1 MTISPKFWNKKAE
14 GYAKS
19 KIADEETYHKKL
31 AETQEYFNPDMQVL
45 EFGCGTG
52 TTAVHH
58 APHVAHITATD
69 IAENMLEI
77 GKQRAEE
84 AGVENITF
92 KCGALRDL
100 GSEAESYDAVLGLN
114 ILHLVDDRK
123 AELEEVARVLKPGG
137 IFVSSTVCCSR
148 SILRFITLLIPIG
161 KLFGLLPDF
170 YVIDEDEYIQ
180 EIKDAG
186 FEIASHWH
194 HGKDNISVFVIAK
207 KIS

>member
-1 MTISPKFWNKKAE
+1 MTGHAKFWNKKAE

-19 KIADEETYHKKL
+19 KIADEETYQKKL
-31 AETQEYFNPDMQVL
+31 AETQEYFNPEMHVL

-77 GKQRAEE
+77 GRQRAKE

-92 KCGALRDL
+92 KCGALRELD
-100 GSEAESYDAVLGLN
+100 SEAESYDAVLGLN

-123 AELEEVARVLKPGG
+123 VELDEVARILKPGG
-137 IFVSSTVCCSR
+137 VFVSSTVCVSN
-148 SILRFITLLIPIG
+148 SILRFMSLLIPIG

-170 YVIDEDEYIQ
+170 YVIDEKEFVQ

-186 FEIASHWH
+186 FKIESHWH
-194 HGKDNISVFVIAK
+194 HGKDGIAVFIIAK
-207 KIS
+207 KS